1 MPLGRQSGHEP
12 NVACMPFSRPSG
24 AHLMGNS
31 QLYQLYQLYDRF
43 SLGVPNGIVKS
54 TLLLFV
60 SFG

>member
-1 MPLGRQSGHEP
+1 
-12 NVACMPFSRPSG
+12 MPFSRPPG
-24 AHLMGNS
+24 ADLMGNS

-54 TLLLFV
+54 TLLLFI